1 MLKTVAPWIVVTGL
15 DGSGKTGLVR
25 RLAHRCGA
33 HWFKLPY
40 HDFVK
45 EGLRHSGDGTQ
56 FGDVHTDRLILAA
69 DARLTHY
76 RIRDWRR
83 EHKLLVSQ
91 RAWMDNFVF
100 AAVQG
105 CSYAETD
112 ALLCTADLERPSAA
126 SVADYIFRWLGMQ
139 FLPGYRETNTSKR
152 HAEAP
157 TTGAGPAATLSE
169 TAAGQPAL
177 AAPAR
182 GNGRQ
187 QEVEKPA
194 DAEGPTVRSQQFA
207 RFQTD
212 APPCSHCGAITVRNG
227 TCYLCHNCGNSM
239 GCS

>member
-25 RLAHRCGA
+25 RLAQRFDA
-33 HWFKLPY
+33 HSFRLPY

-45 EGLRHSGDGTQ
+45 EGLRRSGDGTQ

-83 EHKLLVSQ
+83 QHALLVSQ

-112 ALLCTADLERPSAA
+112 ALLGTRELERPSAA
-126 SVADYIFRWLGMQ
+126 IFLIAEPEIGFSRICNDPDGDKFETREFMREQYKETLR
-139 FLPGYRETNTSKR
+139 LYRGFQ
-152 HAEAP
+152 EAHP
-157 TTGAGPAATLSE
+157 D
-169 TAAGQPAL
+169 L
-177 AAPAR
+177 AAFHNIPAHLIDTSR
-182 GNGRQ
+182 LDEEAVFR
-187 QEVEKPA
+187 A
-194 DAEGPTVRSQQFA
+194 AESFLLERKL
-207 RFQTD
+207 
-212 APPCSHCGAITVRNG
+212 CGV
-227 TCYLCHNCGNSM
+227 
-239 GCS
+239 